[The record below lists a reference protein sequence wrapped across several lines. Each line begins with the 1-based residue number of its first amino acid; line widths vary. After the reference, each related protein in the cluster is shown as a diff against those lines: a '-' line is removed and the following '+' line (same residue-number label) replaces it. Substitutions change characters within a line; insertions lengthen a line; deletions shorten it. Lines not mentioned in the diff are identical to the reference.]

1 MRQNAANLE
10 LNEAL
15 EEDGEED
22 AGFGSE
28 EEAKSNKSFDPII
41 PADDGEEILSN
52 KEKTEK
58 SIKQSEAKSRAKST
72 LRNTTK
78 KENAARR
85 APGGQEGP
93 RGRAAQGKARAPHR
107 HASDET
113 HRGEERKTIEGASRA
128 KSDLETGRDKTVLG
142 ITPREIGSGADR
154 GGRDT
159 LVV

>member
-15 EEDGEED
+15 EEDEEDGEED

-78 KENAARR
+78 KENKGPSKPSEAAR
-85 APGGQEGP
+85 
-93 RGRAAQGKARAPHR
+93 
-107 HASDET
+107 AS
-113 HRGEERKTIEGASRA
+113 
-128 KSDLETGRDKTVLG
+128 SDITALILG
-142 ITPREIGSGADR
+142 
-154 GGRDT
+154 
-159 LVV
+159 